1 MRPLLFLMTFII
13 AGLSGFTA
21 AMAVPL
27 FATDPTEEEPY
38 IEYISDIRSQ
48 GRTIEDIRI
57 EGLTR
62 TAEFVVT
69 RELEITVGKDF
80 DLNNYHRS
88 LQKIRNLFIFR
99 SVDGELI
106 KSGQNVKVSILVEE
120 KWTSIP
126 YFLLGSAGGTS
137 FFEVGF
143 FDVNL
148 LGRYLEL
155 GLAYERRGPANS
167 FKAWYRNR
175 RFLNRDLSFKAYIQD
190 RSAVLPFYNID
201 DTLQNEYSANQKR
214 VEFALDKDVLSKFAL
229 GVGVEVNTISYNR
242 TLVSSEGDKAN
253 ALNPVV
259 FPDSSRAYIARIR
272 ARFGELNWDDYLL
285 DGLLIESSFDIAKPI
300 LNSDSRFYRLT
311 TLLLNYYQLP
321 RQSNLGFRLGHGYT
335 SSQAIAQR
343 YFLGGLQHVRG
354 YRDNQFNTN
363 NYLFGNAEIRVP
375 SFRWQLALLQHVAF
389 VDFANISST
398 ADKIFHV
405 TPNASAGI
413 GFRIVVPPIFLLSI
427 RADYAWT
434 FGPIKRQGLTLGMVQ
449 YF

>member
-13 AGLSGFTA
+13 ASLSGFTA
-21 AMAVPL
+21 AMAFPL
-27 FATDPTEEEPY
+27 FATEPTEEEPY
-38 IEYISDIRSQ
+38 IEYLSDIKSQ
-48 GRTIEDIRI
+48 GRMIEEIRV

-62 TAEFVVT
+62 TSEFVVT
-69 RELEITVGKDF
+69 RELEIEVGANF
-80 DLNNYHRS
+80 DVNDYHRS

-99 SVDGELI
+99 SVDGELT
-106 KSGQNVKVSILVEE
+106 KSGSRVKILILIEE
-120 KWTSIP
+120 KWTSLP

-175 RFLNRDLSFKAYIQD
+175 RFLNRDISFKALVQD
-190 RSAVLPFYNID
+190 RSAVLPFYTMED
-201 DTLQNEYSANQKR
+201 KLQNEYSSNQKR
-214 VEFALDKDVLSKFAL
+214 VEFVLDKDLFSTFAL
-229 GVGVEVNTISYNR
+229 GVGVEVATSSYNR
-242 TLVSSEGDKAN
+242 TLISAEGDQAN
-253 ALNPVV
+253 TANPVE
-259 FPDSSRAYIARIR
+259 FPDASRAYIARIR
-272 ARFGELNWDDYLL
+272 ARFGEINWDDYLL
-285 DGLLIESSFDIAKPI
+285 DGVLVESSFDVAKPI

-321 RQSNLGFRLGHGYT
+321 GQSNLGFRLGHGYT
-335 SSQAIAQR
+335 SSKAIAQR
-343 YFLGGLQHVRG
+343 YFLGGLQQVRG

-363 NYLFGNAEIRVP
+363 NYIFGNAEIRVP
-375 SFRWQLALLQHVAF
+375 SLQWQLAVLQHVAF
-389 VDFANISST
+389 VDFANVAST
-398 ADKIFHV
+398 AEGVFHA
-405 TPNASAGI
+405 TPNASAGVGI
-413 GFRIVVPPIFLLSI
+413 RIVVPPIFLLSV

-434 FGPIKRQGLTLGMVQ
+434 FGPIKRQGLSLGMIQ